1 MGIFGKNCFAAV
13 VLVVANLCFSLA
25 FNSHARII
33 SIASKRIATSAIV
46 AIGLIGLPDQIT
58 SFSPVS
64 IAHAAE
70 EKSVKSVFAGFY
82 EDPNHPGMK
91 REITNKG
98 IVVTLQGSDNKDG
111 SNPFTIMAKE
121 SYPGTIFVDFSPK
134 GGPPNLLGVFDE
146 TTNSIKVKAESSLFI
161 IIILIL

>member
-1 MGIFGKNCFAAV
+1 MGIFGKHSFAV
-13 VLVVANLCFSLA
+13 YLVLIVNLCFSVA
-25 FNSHARII
+25 FNSHAKII

-58 SFSPVS
+58 TFSPLS
-64 IAHAAE
+64 IAQAVE

-98 IVVTLQGSDNKDG
+98 IVVTLRGSDNKDG
-111 SNPFTIMAKE
+111 SNPFIIMAKE

-134 GGPPNLLGVFDE
+134 GGPPNLLGI
-146 TTNSIKVKAESSLFI
+146 S
-161 IIILIL
+161 